1 MYIYYLVGWLTET
14 DVDKLIQE
22 ISGTTIRYVHR
33 VKFGEQD
40 LMDIDEVEKLWNVH
54 GGVVFEYVYKEL
66 WYSHYVML
74 PNKLR
79 DDGLRYKLVK
89 DFDHGTTEPQLWCY
103 MSILTRR
110 MKQRL
115 DTRKRINDLTIL
127 AKENS
132 KETSSC
138 YYEYL
143 LSMLVEEYDSIP
155 KGEDLFWFKQ
165 KERDLLEQKIEETQ
179 LKIEEMYRPGND
191 GCKEAEKH
199 FYSVSNRL

>member
-1 MYIYYLVGWLTET
+1 MYIYKLLGWLTET
-14 DVDKLIQE
+14 DLDKLIQE

-33 VKFGEQD
+33 IKFGEQD

-115 DTRKRINDLTIL
+115 DTRKRINDLTIA

-132 KETSSC
+132 KEASSC

-143 LSMLVEEYDSIP
+143 LSMLIQECDSIP
-155 KGEDLFWFKQ
+155 LGEDLFWFEE
-165 KERDLLEQKIEETQ
+165 KERYLIEKKIEETR
-179 LKIEEMYRPGND
+179 LKIEEWYRPGNE

-199 FYSVSNRL
+199 FYSLYNGI